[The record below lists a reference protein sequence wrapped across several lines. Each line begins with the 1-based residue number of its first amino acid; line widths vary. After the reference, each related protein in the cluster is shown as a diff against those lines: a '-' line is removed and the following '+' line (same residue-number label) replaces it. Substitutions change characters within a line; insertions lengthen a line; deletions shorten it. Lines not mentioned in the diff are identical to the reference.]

1 VLGRGQVSAEL
12 KVDFID
18 VTMPEDV
25 SIIEAM
31 DSFAAVLRSQLEELD
46 AIYLPKTA

>member
-1 VLGRGQVSAEL
+1 
-12 KVDFID
+12 
-18 VTMPEDV
+18 
-25 SIIEAM
+25 M